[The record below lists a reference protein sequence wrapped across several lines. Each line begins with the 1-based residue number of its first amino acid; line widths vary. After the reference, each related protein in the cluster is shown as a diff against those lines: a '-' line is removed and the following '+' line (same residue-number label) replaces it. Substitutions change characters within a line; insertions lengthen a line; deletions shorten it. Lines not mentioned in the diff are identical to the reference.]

1 MMEPADELLLT
12 EATPLSHVIE
22 KYPQC
27 LNHPERRMVFHCRP
41 DLSGR
46 RLLFQ
51 DRNSSPNDRE
61 RRQTIPVQLLTMDG
75 CSHLGVSVTKNPST
89 SNTDSDSSFH
99 PGPDDTKLAR
109 PTSSS
114 STAGTCTYLLS
125 NKFQVVFLIF
135 VPRVIVCQLT
145 VAVAAVANILLTV
158 LFLCPADSDA
168 WYHVDAYQSPR
179 GSENVQRV
187 IAVRPTLII
196 LAVVSNGFFTLAAY
210 LKLDALLTVY
220 ISGNYNNFSSLL
232 LSMERCH
239 NHSLFLRTAATV
251 ALDVWSLVLL
261 LPHALF
267 LMRFLFDSLLIA
279 IALEVRT
286 HLEHTWFLTSFH
298 RLRA

>member
-109 PTSSS
+109 ILVTTNPLTDASSQ
-114 STAGTCTYLLS
+114 LRLRR
-125 NKFQVVFLIF
+125 L
-135 VPRVIVCQLT
+135 QLT

>member
-1 MMEPADELLLT
+1 
-12 EATPLSHVIE
+12 
-22 KYPQC
+22 
-27 LNHPERRMVFHCRP
+27 
-41 DLSGR
+41 
-46 RLLFQ
+46 
-51 DRNSSPNDRE
+51 
-61 RRQTIPVQLLTMDG
+61 MDG

-109 PTSSS
+109 ILVTTNPLTDASSQ
-114 STAGTCTYLLS
+114 LRLRR
-125 NKFQVVFLIF
+125 L
-135 VPRVIVCQLT
+135 QLT

-196 LAVVSNGFFTLAAY
+196 LTVVSNGFFTLAAY

-220 ISGNYNNFSSLL
+220 IS
-232 LSMERCH
+232 
-239 NHSLFLRTAATV
+239 ATV

>member
-1 MMEPADELLLT
+1 
-12 EATPLSHVIE
+12 
-22 KYPQC
+22 
-27 LNHPERRMVFHCRP
+27 
-41 DLSGR
+41 
-46 RLLFQ
+46 
-51 DRNSSPNDRE
+51 
-61 RRQTIPVQLLTMDG
+61 MDG

-220 ISGNYNNFSSLL
+220 IS
-232 LSMERCH
+232 
-239 NHSLFLRTAATV
+239 ATV